1 MLKKALSVILVIAI
15 IGTIVAISYYLV
27 IQKTPQKF
35 TEFYILGLNGM
46 ADDYPSHLTMNGGQ
60 VSEITYGDTT
70 FETTNGDGLVNL
82 GIVNEE
88 QQSTVYTVEM
98 FINNEPDNI
107 DFGGTIVNEF
117 GPNRVATRWTMG
129 KYDWFYPE
137 TSW

>member
-107 DFGGTIVNEF
+107 DFGGTIVNEL
-117 GPNRVATRWTMG
+117 GPIGLQQGGRWENTIG
-129 KYDWFYPE
+129 FHPE